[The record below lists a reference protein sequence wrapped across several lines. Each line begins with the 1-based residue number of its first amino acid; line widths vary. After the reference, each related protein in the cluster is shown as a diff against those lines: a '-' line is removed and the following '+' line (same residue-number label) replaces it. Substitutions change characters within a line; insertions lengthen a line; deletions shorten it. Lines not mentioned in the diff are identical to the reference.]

1 MNFEKLRENMV
12 KEQIIK
18 RGIRDPGVI
27 KAMRKVPRHEFVS
40 GKEMMNAYED
50 CPISIGEGQT
60 ISQPFMAALMT
71 QCLKLKKE
79 DNILEIGTGSGYQ
92 TAVLAEVSKE
102 VYTIE
107 RIQKLFLGAQK
118 ILHDLGYAN
127 IIFRE
132 GDGTLGWAE
141 EELLFDGIIVTAGSS
156 SALVERLSQ
165 ELKEGGR
172 LVVPLGDR
180 LAQELTVFTKISKQ
194 LKEEK
199 ICRCIFVPLIGRFGL
214 N

>member
-50 CPISIGEGQT
+50 CPIPIGEGQT

-79 DNILEIGTGSGYQ
+79 DNILPT
-92 TAVLAEVSKE
+92 
-102 VYTIE
+102 
-107 RIQKLFLGAQK
+107 R
-118 ILHDLGYAN
+118 
-127 IIFRE
+127 
-132 GDGTLGWAE
+132 
-141 EELLFDGIIVTAGSS
+141 LL
-156 SALVERLSQ
+156 
-165 ELKEGGR
+165 
-172 LVVPLGDR
+172 
-180 LAQELTVFTKISKQ
+180 
-194 LKEEK
+194 
-199 ICRCIFVPLIGRFGL
+199 
-214 N
+214 